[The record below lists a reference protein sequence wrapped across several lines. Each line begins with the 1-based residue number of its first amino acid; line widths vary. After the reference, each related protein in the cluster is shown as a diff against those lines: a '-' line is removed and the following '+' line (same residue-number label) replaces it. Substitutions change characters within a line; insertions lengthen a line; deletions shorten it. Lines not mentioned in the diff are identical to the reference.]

1 MSPRLRRAATLL
13 AALAAAASL
22 AGCSGNATPEAKP
35 SPPTGEY
42 SLDTAPPAPDST
54 VRPNPYE
61 FGARI
66 DNPWFPLWA
75 GTRMRYLEHTP
86 QGTRT
91 ELVTVTRRTR
101 MITGVITTVV
111 RSRTTSGGKAVQ
123 AGKAYY
129 AQDVDGN
136 VWLFGRDG
144 TGAPAAS
151 WTAGVDDAKPV
162 IVMPARPRKGSSY
175 GGAEP
180 AGWAPVTGRSTIVG
194 VGASASV
201 LAGRYRDLVVSTSG
215 STRSYYAKGVG
226 LVLAESP
233 QGRTELVKTTLF
245 D

>member
-1 MSPRLRRAATLL
+1 MSPHLRRAATLL

-22 AGCSGNATPEAKP
+22 AGCSGSATPQAKP
-35 SPPTGEY
+35 SPPTGVY
-42 SLDTAPPAPDST
+42 SLDTASPAPGST

-75 GTRMRYLEHTP
+75 GTRMRYLQQTP

-111 RSRTTSGGKAVQ
+111 RSVTTSGGKAVQ

-129 AQDVDGN
+129 AQDLDGN
-136 VWLFGRDG
+136 VWLFGRDQSG
-144 TGAPAAS
+144 GS
-151 WTAGVDDAKPV
+151 WTAGVDGAKPV
-162 IVMPARPRKGSSY
+162 IVMPSRPRKGSSY

-180 AGWAPVTGRSTIVG
+180 AGWGPVTGRSTVVG

-201 LAGRYRDLVVSTSG
+201 PAGRYRDLVVATSG

-226 LVLAESP
+226 LVRAESP